1 MSKATKKKTTK
12 KKKTKRTV
20 SCGKCN
26 DTGHNARTC
35 PTNEAPAEAKTEA
48 PAPVK
53 AEKAPEPKKVPG
65 KRDRS
70 SPTADMGSKS
80 SAAPYR
86 CVKCEQVAILVIVRV
101 PDPNESFRLKKPV
114 FMGQM
119 RCELCMNKPNPADLI
134 LVWGAKPDDK
144 VTKAV
149 ANA

>member
-1 MSKATKKKTTK
+1 MPKATKKKK
-12 KKKTKRTV
+12 KTKTKRTV
-20 SCGKCN
+20 TCGKCN

-35 PTNEAPAEAKTEA
+35 PTKD
-48 PAPVK
+48 
-53 AEKAPEPKKVPG
+53 KAPETKAETPKAPKPPKKVPG
-65 KRDRS
+65 KRDRK

-86 CVKCEQVAILVIVRV
+86 CKKCEQVAILVIVRV
-101 PDPNESFRLKKPV
+101 SDPNETFRQKKPV

-134 LVWGAKPDDK
+134 LVWGAKPGDK
-144 VTKAV
+144 VTAEI